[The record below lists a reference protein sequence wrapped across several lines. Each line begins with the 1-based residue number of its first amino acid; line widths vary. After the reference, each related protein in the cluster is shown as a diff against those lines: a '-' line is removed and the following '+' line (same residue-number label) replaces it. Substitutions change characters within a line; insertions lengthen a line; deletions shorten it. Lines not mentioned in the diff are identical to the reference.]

1 MEFILQSSNTEL
13 ESRYALLSDE
23 LNEAHKAL
31 ADQERRIAMLEKQ
44 LQDLV
49 RWIRDSEIS
58 SVGDSQNE
66 PPPPHY

>member
-1 MEFILQSSNTEL
+1 MEFPLQSSNSEL

-49 RWIRDSEIS
+49 RWIRESEIS
-58 SVGDSQNE
+58 PASDPQNE